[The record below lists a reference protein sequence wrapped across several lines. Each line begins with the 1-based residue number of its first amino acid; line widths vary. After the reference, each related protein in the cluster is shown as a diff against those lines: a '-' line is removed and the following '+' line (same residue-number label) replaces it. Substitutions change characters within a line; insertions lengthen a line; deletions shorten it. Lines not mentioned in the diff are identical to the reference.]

1 MNKHSKDSR
10 PKDPEDCFDKVR
22 GKADIKWGTDDLMVL
37 LRGDD
42 ADQAP
47 ESNNDAGAIRISD

>member
-1 MNKHSKDSR
+1 MNKHSKGSR

-22 GKADIKWGTDDLMVL
+22 GKADIKWRTDDLMVL

-47 ESNNDAGAIRISD
+47 ESNNDAGAIQISG